1 MKRVLT
7 HPEPSRAEQT
17 GPRYWRSLEELQH
30 TPGFKEYVAR
40 EFPEGASELDEVD
53 RRHFFKIMAAS
64 FAFGGFALAGCR
76 RPEAN
81 ILAYAKTPE
90 HAIPGLPLYFASA
103 FPLRK
108 SAIPIVVE
116 THTGRPTKIE
126 GNPSYEATG
135 GATDLIAQASILD
148 LYDPDRSN
156 AHRKGSARATVAEIN
171 DLLAGIAG
179 RFGGAQGA
187 GLAFLAEQS
196 SSPTRTRLVR
206 ALKARFPRAIWAE
219 YEPVDGTGAERV
231 ATAFAGRPAK
241 VNYAFAS
248 AARVLAVD
256 ADFVQT
262 EDGHVQ
268 YARAFAAGRRVPAA
282 TDSMNRL
289 YAVESALTLTGGM
302 ADHRLRLSSG
312 QMTAFLAQ
320 IALAVGVPGQP
331 ALGALAAGSPAD
343 AKWVEACAADL
354 TAHRGSS
361 LVMAGSHLPEAAHA
375 IALLINQRLE
385 NLNRTVFVLGTDDEP
400 AAGIGDVAA
409 AIRNGAVQTLFV
421 LGGNPVY
428 TAPVDLDWA
437 ALQKS
442 VPEVVRL
449 GYHEDESS
457 EGAAWHLSAAHYL
470 ESWGDAR
477 TAEGVVV
484 PVQPMIMPLF
494 GGLTEI
500 EVLARILGEQAPDPY
515 GQVVATISGLLG
527 ENAGDGFKKFLH
539 DGVLEGS
546 GYAAINRINAGAA
559 AAFIANAPAP
569 VSPSSSALE
578 VRFCPDLKID
588 DGRFNNNGWLQ
599 ECPDP
604 ITKLTWDN
612 SIIVSPRLAA
622 GLGIVAANAALQII
636 RKNPNAQEIGRQTAH
651 YAEVTVNGRT
661 VKGSV
666 HIQPGLV
673 NYTVILPLGFGRTKT
688 GRIGTGAGFNAYSVR
703 TSDGLSFAQ
712 GGTIKVVD
720 GETVRLAST
729 QEHWSMEGRAL
740 VREANL
746 DDYKEH
752 PDFVDQL
759 GMGSHTP
766 NPYGKDAQMPLT
778 EKIVKSPRGQ
788 SLYEHPNLDGST
800 RGAIDGIHQWGMS
813 IDLNTCTGCN
823 ACVVAC
829 QSENNIPIVGR
840 DQVRRGR
847 EMHWIRLDRY
857 YSDGR
862 TLGAAFGGPQNS
874 EIPED
879 PQVSLQPVA
888 CLHCETAPCESVC
901 PVNATIHDEEGLNVM
916 AYNRC
921 IGTRYCANN
930 CPYKVRRFNFF
941 DFNQRQIDQLYM
953 GPAGEHGMPEL
964 VQMSK
969 NPDVTVRMRGVME
982 KCTYCVQRIQE
993 AKIHAKV
1000 RARDSAD
1007 VAVRDG
1013 EVKTACQQVC
1023 PTNAIVF
1030 GNLLDPESA
1039 VSRMKAYDR
1048 DYPLLGYLNTRPRT
1062 TYLARLR
1069 NPNKTM
1075 PDYYDMPLSRVE
1087 YDSRNPHGHHEAGH
1101 EGHGAAGHEAGH
1113 ASEETEATHSPN
1125 H

>member
-1 MKRVLT
+1 MKRVFK

-17 GPRYWRSLEELQH
+17 GPRYWRSLDELQQ

-64 FAFGGFALAGCR
+64 FAFGGFAFAGCR
-76 RPEAN
+76 RPEAK

-90 HAIPGLPLYFASA
+90 HAIPGLPLYFASS

-108 SAIPIVVE
+108 SATPVVVE

-126 GNPSYEATG
+126 GNPSYAPNG
-135 GATDLIAQASILD
+135 GATDLVTQASVLD
-148 LYDPDRSN
+148 LYDPDRSTS
-156 AHRKGSARATVAEIN
+156 HRKGSARATAAEIN

-179 RFGGAQGA
+179 RFGGSQGA
-187 GLAFLAEQS
+187 GLAFLAGQS
-196 SSPTRTRLVR
+196 SSPTRARLVR
-206 ALKARFPRAIWAE
+206 ALKARFPRALWAE
-219 YEPVDGTGAERV
+219 YEPVDVTVGERV
-231 ATAFAGRPAK
+231 ATALAGRPAK
-241 VNYAFAS
+241 VHYAFAG
-248 AARVLAVD
+248 AARVVSVD
-256 ADFVQT
+256 ADFLQT

-268 YARAFAAGRRVPAA
+268 FSRDFASGRRMARSGDA
-282 TDSMNRL
+282 MNRL

-302 ADHRLRLSSG
+302 ADHRLRLASG
-312 QMTAFLAQ
+312 EMTAFLAQ
-320 IALAVGVPGQP
+320 LALAVGVTGPD
-331 ALGALAAGSPAD
+331 ALGALAAKSPAD

-354 TAHRGSS
+354 ASHRGAS
-361 LVMAGSHLPEAAHA
+361 LVIPGANLPEAAHA
-375 IALLINQRLE
+375 IALLINQALG
-385 NLNRTVFVLGTDDEP
+385 NVNRTVLVLGTEDEP
-400 AAGIGDVAA
+400 AAGIADVAA
-409 AIRNGAVQTLFV
+409 AIRDGTVQTLFV
-421 LGGNPVY
+421 LGGNPAY
-428 TAPVDLDWA
+428 NAPADLDWA

-442 VPEVVRL
+442 GPEVVRL
-449 GYHEDESS
+449 GYYEDESS
-457 EGAAWHLSAAHYL
+457 DGVAWHLSAAHYL

-477 TAEGVVV
+477 TAEGVIV

-500 EVLARILGEQAPDPY
+500 EVLARILGEQSPDPY
-515 GQVVATISGLLG
+515 SQVLATISALLG
-527 ENAGDGFKKFLH
+527 ENAGKGFKQFLH

-546 GYAAINRINAGAA
+546 GYTAVSRINAGAA
-559 AAFIANAPAP
+559 GAFIANAPAP
-569 VSPSSSALE
+569 VSPDSSALE
-578 VRFCPDLKID
+578 VRFFADLKID

-612 SIIVSPRLAA
+612 AILISPRLAA
-622 GLGIVAANAALQII
+622 ELGVVAPNAAIQII
-636 RKNPNAQEIGRQTAH
+636 RKNPNAIANGKQIAH

-661 VKGSV
+661 VKGAV
-666 HIQPGLV
+666 HIQPGLA
-673 NYTVILPLGFGRTKT
+673 NYTVILPLGFGRART
-688 GRIGTGAGFNAYSVR
+688 GRIGAGAGFNAYAAR

-712 GGTIKVVD
+712 GGSIKVVK
-720 GETVRLAST
+720 GETVVLATT

-740 VREANL
+740 VREANVE
-746 DDYKEH
+746 DFEAH
-752 PDFVDQL
+752 PDFVKQI
-759 GMGSHTP
+759 GMESHSP
-766 NPYGKDAQMPLT
+766 NPYGNDFDMPLHRKVVET
-778 EKIVKSPRGQ
+778 PRGQ

-800 RGAIDGIHQWGMS
+800 RATVDGTHQWGMS

-862 TLGAAFGGPQNS
+862 AMGSAFGGAGNA

-879 PQVSLQPVA
+879 PQISLQPVA
-888 CLHCETAPCESVC
+888 CMHCETAPCETVC
-901 PVNATIHDEEGLNVM
+901 PVNATVHDEEGLNVM

-953 GPAGEHGMPEL
+953 GPAGPHGMPEL
-964 VQMSK
+964 TQMSK

-1013 EVKTACQQVC
+1013 DLKTACQQVC
-1023 PTNAIVF
+1023 ATNAIVF

-1039 VSRMKAYDR
+1039 VSKAKASER
-1048 DYPLLGYLNTRPRT
+1048 DYSLLGYLNTRPRT
-1062 TYLARLR
+1062 TYMARLR
-1069 NPNKTM
+1069 NPNRTM

-1087 YDSRNPHGHHEAGH
+1087 YNAKNPHGHHEAGH

-1113 ASEETEATHSPN
+1113 ASEETATPHSPS